1 MVSLLSIVARGF
13 LENDVDGFLRD
24 DDSNRRRR
32 IIIIIDEEEEDEEEE
47 KKTPSF
53 LDDVQNAVVENTIIV
68 SPSP

>member
-1 MVSLLSIVARGF
+1 MSLLSIVARGF

-32 IIIIIDEEEEDEEEE
+32 IIIIDEEEEDDEEE

-53 LDDVQNAVVENTIIV
+53 LDDAQNAVENTIV